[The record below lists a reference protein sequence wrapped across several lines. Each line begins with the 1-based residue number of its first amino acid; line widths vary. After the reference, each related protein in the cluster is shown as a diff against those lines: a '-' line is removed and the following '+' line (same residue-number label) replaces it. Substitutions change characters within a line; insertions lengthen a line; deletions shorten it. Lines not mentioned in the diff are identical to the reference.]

1 MASVDK
7 ARKEAQSPRAPN
19 ADVSSGGS
27 ASGSDTGFLSAS
39 AFKMLLLVLMV
50 LQNSSAVLVGRHTR
64 TVPKEELYSVNHL
77 VFMVEV
83 FKLFL
88 SAALEFYATK
98 GMIMASLK
106 VHVLDRPMDALKIT
120 VPALLYLLQ
129 NTLLYVALSNLSAPL
144 FQVTY
149 QCKLVT
155 TAVVSVIMLKRQYK
169 FQQWICLFILSVAVA
184 IVVLGES
191 SKQSKVENATQNL
204 FVGLTSV
211 SVSCF
216 CSAFAGVYFELVV
229 KKKSPSHD
237 AVTGKEI
244 PQPSLWMRNMQL
256 AFYSLTIAY
265 LQGMYEESKAM
276 KDDNGEMAGKPYL
289 FGFTF
294 WVWVLVLVQAFGG
307 LLVAAVIK
315 YADNVLKGLATGVSV
330 VFATSISIM
339 FFGTQLSIQFAFGAT
354 MILGSVYVFSNPVDV
369 RAIMGNRSRDALP
382 I

>member
-1 MASVDK
+1 MDSA
-7 ARKEAQSPRAPN
+7 N
-19 ADVSSGGS
+19 GGSGGDNS
-27 ASGSDTGFLSAS
+27 TEKGFFSAS
-39 AFKMLLLVLMV
+39 AFKMLLLVMMV

-77 VFMVEV
+77 VFTVEV
-83 FKLFL
+83 CKLVF
-88 SAALEFYATK
+88 SALLEFHATN
-98 GMIMASLK
+98 GMIMSSIK
-106 VHVLDRPMDALKIT
+106 MHILDRPLDALKIT

-155 TAVVSVIMLKRQYK
+155 TAIVSVFLLKRQYK
-169 FQQWICLFILSVAVA
+169 FQQWVCLTILSVGVAV
-184 IVVLGES
+184 VVLGES
-191 SKQSKVENATQNL
+191 SSQKKVDDASQNL
-204 FVGLTSV
+204 FVGLSSV
-211 SVSCF
+211 SVSCI

-229 KKKSPSHD
+229 KKKSPALDS
-237 AVTGKEI
+237 TGKEL

-265 LQGMYEESKAM
+265 LQGMYEKNKAM
-276 KDDNGEMAGKPYL
+276 KDDNFDPKELDKPYL

-294 WVWVLVLVQAFGG
+294 WVWVLVMVQALGG

-330 VFATSISIM
+330 VFATTISIL
-339 FFGTQLSIQFAFGAT
+339 FLGTQLSLQFAVGAA
-354 MILGSVYVFSNPVDV
+354 MILSSVYVFSNPVDV
-369 RAIMGNRSRDALP
+369 SKIMGGKSKDALP